1 MCMNSYYKLTKWV
14 VFAIG
19 ICILTGLSSCG
30 SSKVLYNP
38 VEVEQLSRSL
48 SIPINN
54 DDPNIPL
61 YAEVSLW
68 LGVPYRYSGNTK
80 AGSDCSGF
88 VSQVYRRVYGK
99 KLERSS
105 EDQAKK
111 DVHKVGKGGLKT
123 GDLVFFSTSPRSK
136 KIDHVGI
143 FLRDGYFIHAS
154 TSKGVIVSHL
164 NEDYYKRTWKKGGR
178 VKL

>member
-1 MCMNSYYKLTKWV
+1 MNSYCKVTEWKNFL
-14 VFAIG
+14 IG
-19 ICILTGLSSCG
+19 ISILIGLSSCG

-48 SIPINN
+48 SIPIKN
-54 DDPNIPL
+54 DDPDIPL
-61 YAEVSLW
+61 YAEASLW
-68 LGVPYRYSGNTK
+68 LGVPYRYSGNSK
-80 AGSDCSGF
+80 SGLDCSGF
-88 VSQVYRRVYGK
+88 VIQVFQRVYGK

-111 DVHKVGKGGLKT
+111 NVHEIDRGGLKP
-123 GDLVFFSTSPRSK
+123 GDLVFFITSPKSK
-136 KIDHVGI
+136 RIDHVGI
-143 FLRDGYFIHAS
+143 FLRNGYFIHAS

-164 NEDYYKRTWKKGGR
+164 EEDYYKKTWKKAGR